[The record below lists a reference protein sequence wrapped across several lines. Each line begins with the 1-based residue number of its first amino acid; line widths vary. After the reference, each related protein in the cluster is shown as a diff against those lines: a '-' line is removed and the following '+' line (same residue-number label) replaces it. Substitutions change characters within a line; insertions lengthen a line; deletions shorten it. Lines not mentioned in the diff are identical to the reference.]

1 MGLGLVKVLQFV
13 IFTLGFLK
21 RHLLRSMCTQ
31 NFYTKYGLGDGK
43 SWAVVTGG
51 TDGIGLE
58 MCKQLAKMELNI
70 CIVAR
75 DEKKLKKVCSDLAEE
90 FKIKTQAVVCD
101 LGKIRFVQEYKEI
114 VVEKIWH
121 LDIAMVFLNAGTSTP
136 GTLS

>member
-1 MGLGLVKVLQFV
+1 
-13 IFTLGFLK
+13 
-21 RHLLRSMCTQ
+21 MCTQ
-31 NFYTKYGLGDGK
+31 NFYTKYGSDDGN
-43 SWAVVTGG
+43 SWVVVTGG

-75 DEKKLKKVCSDLAEE
+75 DEKKLNKVCSDLAEE

-101 LGKIRFVQEYKEI
+101 LGKIRSVHEYKE
-114 VVEKIWH
+114 VVAEKIWH
-121 LDIAMVFLNAGTSTP
+121 LDISMVFLNAGTSTP